1 MKIPELTYPLRIDTL
16 GKKLATGE
24 ELWVHCYQYDCN
36 NRARLNIVTLA
47 KRLGTDHPCSH
58 RELTPRLY
66 CSRCREAGRLGKDIG
81 ISCLPAGPHSC
92 LDDRPLKSY

>member
-1 MKIPELTYPLRIDTL
+1 MRIPELTYLLRMDTL

-24 ELWVHCYQYDCN
+24 ELWVHRYQYDCN

-58 RELTPRLY
+58 W
-66 CSRCREAGRLGKDIG
+66 D
-81 ISCLPAGPHSC
+81 
-92 LDDRPLKSY
+92 